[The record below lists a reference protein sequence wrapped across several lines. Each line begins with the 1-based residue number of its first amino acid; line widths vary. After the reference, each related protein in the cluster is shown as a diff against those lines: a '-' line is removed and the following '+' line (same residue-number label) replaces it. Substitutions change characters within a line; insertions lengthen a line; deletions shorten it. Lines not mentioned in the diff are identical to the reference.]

1 MIRIRR
7 ELEKEL
13 IRSNRWLIKFE
24 EAKGEMGE
32 KDFESEAMFERNI
45 R

>member
-1 MIRIRR
+1 MV
-7 ELEKEL
+7 
-13 IRSNRWLIKFE
+13 KFE

-45 R
+45 RWVRLHKLYKIVPDESN